1 MYVEMTNLHV
11 NLILSNDDKE
21 EGSAPP
27 IPPTPIHNG
36 KTLTTNKDIQV
47 FGSGISREW

>member
-1 MYVEMTNLHV
+1 MYIEMTNLHV

-27 IPPTPIHNG
+27 PIHNS
-36 KTLTTNKDIQV
+36 KALTTNKDIQV